1 MHFLKTKNKYM
12 LAQSY
17 RDIIIFWRDKEGFSV
32 GGGGGPLG
40 RGFFFRG
47 EEGGWGGGGGGVH
60 E

>member
-32 GGGGGPLG
+32 GGGPWVKVLFLAGASVKSKLLLLK
-40 RGFFFRG
+40 
-47 EEGGWGGGGGGVH
+47 
-60 E
+60 